1 METFNKE
8 TREKNIA
15 VKAIYPFR
23 STGCSLNIVFCEI
36 FKIYSGL
43 WPLSVSV
50 SVHNGRS
57 NNSAGAADIPEI
69 RKITTF

>member
-8 TREKNIA
+8 TREKNMA

-43 WPLSVSV
+43 WLLSMCTLDFMLGPQ
-50 SVHNGRS
+50 NGR
-57 NNSAGAADIPEI
+57 
-69 RKITTF
+69 